1 MAYRQHIKSGQVR
14 GYRQLNILDW
24 GYISKLL
31 IGAPKKWL
39 ISAAYRQL
47 NKAKISSKLVIY
59 SCL

>member
-14 GYRQLNILDW
+14 GYTQLNILDW

-31 IGAPKKWL
+31 IGGPKKWL
-39 ISAAYRQL
+39 ILAAYRQL